1 MLARA
6 LLTAAALSALA
17 APASAQSLLERAAR
31 GAGQALAEGAARE
44 ATAGLFGRR
53 GRSEASETETAAPRT
68 AEAPVGGAEA
78 GDSAAVAAFADP
90 APINYSPALPGP
102 YRLQFSPELQSAERA
117 FDEFN
122 TVACDDCEGG
132 RSYDSWIRHHV
143 PEVQPMR
150 ALENRVGEMAV
161 GEAIRWTGAS
171 GAQLALTVIGDA
183 PIGAWPCK
191 QVRWSSERDGRS
203 AERLGLFC
211 YGKRGDY
218 LGDGWVEVL

>member
-6 LLTAAALSALA
+6 LLAAAALSALA

-53 GRSEASETETAAPRT
+53 GRSEASEAEAGAPRT
-68 AEAPVGGAEA
+68 AETPA
-78 GDSAAVAAFADP
+78 GDAAPADPAVVAAFADP
-90 APINYSPALPGP
+90 APVNYSPSMPGP
-102 YRLQFSPELQSAERA
+102 YRLEFSPELQSAERA

-122 TVACDDCEGG
+122 AVPCDDCEGG

-143 PEVQPMR
+143 SEVRPMR
-150 ALENRVGEMAV
+150 ALENRVGEMAI

-171 GAQLALTVIGDA
+171 GAQLALTVIGEE
-183 PIGAWPCK
+183 PVGAWPCK